1 MLEQN
6 NKWRSKFGSSSLEN
20 EEWLEPSDK
29 LFGAIEAEIYGE
41 KKRRVVLPWLL
52 FGVVLISIAG
62 YFAYSVMNDAE
73 TGEQLSVTEV
83 PREDISSKT
92 LLDKTAVEGSDN
104 SSRENEILTNTN
116 ISNEVKSSDDQI
128 VEDRKT
134 KSNQKTSAGIS
145 SASHPSKL
153 QLTKSNSN
161 SSSIYPDNFSELK
174 TTRSQKSNLT
184 SSLNGQN
191 SSSIPK
197 FLAQSNSTKI
207 LRKDSRDKLEF
218 LSPLQQRPFSL
229 LVNNDIAIKAANEN
243 ILEALANKFSIP
255 EELAEPNYIATNAFY
270 FMGGM
275 SETKNKL
282 NQNFSS
288 AVDPADFKHE
298 KGSGMTFSMGYKRG
312 LCEKL
317 GIFVELDYAK
327 TTFTSGH
334 NSSYAWDPSTE
345 QDESQQ
351 VDLTMATPLGFM
363 EGSVLLLRTSELL
376 APERGLVLDLHNEHS
391 YSTAGL
397 NAGLSC
403 ELFKVS
409 KFAIGL
415 DAAIGVQ
422 KLFGLSN
429 ELTEV
434 NTSNSIVGASQTNI
448 LSDQTTIREWLPR
461 SLLGVE
467 LKRDFGSNRSIGIT
481 YKYITGLQPIHSEGD
496 LSTSVS
502 EQRLQLRLLQNF

>member
-1 MLEQN
+1 MLDQN
-6 NKWRSKFGSSSLEN
+6 NKWRSKFDSSSLEN
-20 EEWLEPSDK
+20 EDWLEPSDK

-52 FGVVLISIAG
+52 FGVFLISIAG
-62 YFAYSVMNDAE
+62 YFAYSFMSDAE
-73 TGEQLSVTEV
+73 TAEQLSMTEA
-83 PREDISSKT
+83 PRENTSTKT
-92 LLDKTAVEGSDN
+92 LLDKNPVDGAENSALENKILNNTTISKEAKTTDDLTA
-104 SSRENEILTNTN
+104 
-116 ISNEVKSSDDQI
+116 
-128 VEDRKT
+128 EDRKT
-134 KSNQKTSAGIS
+134 KPNQKGSAGIS
-145 SASHPSKL
+145 SASQPSKS

-161 SSSIYPDNFSELK
+161 SFSIYSDTFSDLSTK
-174 TTRSQKSNLT
+174 RSQKSNQA
-184 SSLNGQN
+184 SSLAGQN
-191 SSSIPK
+191 SSSISE
-197 FLAQSNSTKI
+197 LAAQKNSAKI
-207 LRKDSRDKLEF
+207 LRKDSRAKLKY
-218 LSPLQQRPFSL
+218 LSPLKQTPFSL
-229 LVNNDIAIKAANEN
+229 LDNNSIAIKADNDN

-255 EELAEPNYIATNAFY
+255 EESAEPNYIATNAFY
-270 FMGGM
+270 FMGGI
-275 SETKNKL
+275 SETKYKL
-282 NQNFSS
+282 NQNFSA
-288 AVDPADFKHE
+288 AVDPADFRHE

-312 LCEKL
+312 LSEKL
-317 GIFVELDYAK
+317 GLFVELDFAK

-345 QDESQQ
+345 LNESQQ

-363 EGSVLLLRTSELL
+363 EGSVLLLRTSELS

-397 NAGLSC
+397 NVGLSYK
-403 ELFKVS
+403 LFRIS

-434 NTSNSIVGASQTNI
+434 NTSNTIVGASQTNI
-448 LSDQTTIREWLPR
+448 LTDQSTIREWLPR

-467 LKRDFGSNRSIGIT
+467 LKRDFGINRSIGIT
-481 YKYITGLQPIHSEGD
+481 YKYITGLQAIHSEGD
-496 LSTSVS
+496 LSTSIS